1 MIQTPADGTLRHEI
15 FTTKWGIFSLITSQ
29 LRAGEI
35 HTAATPRRAVSLQKI
50 ATNLQKEFDSR
61 SWHSYPEDRYR
72 TFSVLYLRPV
82 ATRLVGACF
91 QYDRVARRVLLLL
104 LIQASL
110 SNDRAGVTDSYE
122 ETGKSEIIPGLVA
135 HDNRLDGVR
144 GEVPLLSRVPS

>member
-1 MIQTPADGTLRHEI
+1 MGDFPANYKSVASPRNPYG
-15 FTTKWGIFSLITSQ
+15 SY
-29 LRAGEI
+29 
-35 HTAATPRRAVSLQKI
+35 PRRAVSLQKI

-104 LIQASL
+104 LIQAGL

>member
-1 MIQTPADGTLRHEI
+1 M
-15 FTTKWGIFSLITSQ
+15 KFSRRNGGFSANYKSVASQ
-29 LRAGEI
+29 RNPYGSYS
-35 HTAATPRRAVSLQKI
+35 RRVVSVQKI

-104 LIQASL
+104 LIQAGL
-110 SNDRAGVTDSYE
+110 SNDRAEGYRQ
-122 ETGKSEIIPGLVA
+122 L
-135 HDNRLDGVR
+135 
-144 GEVPLLSRVPS
+144 